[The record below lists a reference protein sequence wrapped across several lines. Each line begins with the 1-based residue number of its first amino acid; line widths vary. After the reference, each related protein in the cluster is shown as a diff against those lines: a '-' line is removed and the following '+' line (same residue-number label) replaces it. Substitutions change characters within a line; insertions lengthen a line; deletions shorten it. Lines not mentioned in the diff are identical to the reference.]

1 MKLVAKTRMIIS
13 SRFSGLSNI
22 VADNLGY
29 KFNKMRKAYSG
40 KIRNGK
46 SFSLP
51 DFIMLT
57 NPQTSNPHKVSP
69 PSFRLV

>member
-29 KFNKMRKAYSG
+29 PFNKMRKVYSG

-46 SFSLP
+46 SF
-51 DFIMLT
+51 
-57 NPQTSNPHKVSP
+57 
-69 PSFRLV
+69 FRFLISSC